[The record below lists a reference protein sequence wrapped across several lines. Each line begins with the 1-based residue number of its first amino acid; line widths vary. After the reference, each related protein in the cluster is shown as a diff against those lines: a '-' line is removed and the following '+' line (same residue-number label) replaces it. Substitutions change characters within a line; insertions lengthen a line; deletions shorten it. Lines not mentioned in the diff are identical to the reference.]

1 MNKHFNRQTEKDRRR
16 LLRRNQTHCEKIMW
30 LNLRNRR
37 LLGIK
42 FRRQY
47 SVDQYII
54 DFYAPELK
62 LAIEVDGEVHNHPDQ
77 KEYDLKRQ
85 KYIES
90 FGIRFVRITNEELL
104 GNSERAFN
112 KIKEVIMNIKQIRFE
127 NSHMEE

>member
-1 MNKHFNRQTEKDRRR
+1 
-16 LLRRNQTHCEKIMW
+16 MW